1 VRITNDEQS
10 VLCRGYGGLL
20 WSPPGSIIS
29 AMNCSKS
36 QLDLQQYLD
45 EAVSEENRSKSQLD
59 LQQYLDEAVFEENR
73 AKPSQLASQAQDKG
87 FLFIKL

>member
-1 VRITNDEQS
+1 MMNRVFS
-10 VLCRGYGGLL
+10 VEDMGGLL
-20 WSPPGSIIS
+20 WSPPGSTIS

-45 EAVSEENRSKSQLD
+45 EAVSEENRSK
-59 LQQYLDEAVFEENR
+59 
-73 AKPSQLASQAQDKG
+73 PSQLASQAQDKG